1 MGHAKWSPVDKPD
14 IKDQLEKGCM
24 EGVEEARVNL
34 GLQSLGMPFKAPSMY
49 GRNILELMV
58 REVMD
63 NKVAAATVRAVAMQ
77 GTDLEGPIGEVLEKF
92 AEQGNDHAKFT
103 LGIVK
108 TFRRRMLSSRLIARS
123 TVPTFKQGLKIS
135 HWLEKQIRKQ
145 TPTGEDPEQQVKK
158 VMVTLPCKQG
168 RTMKPKK
175 QMPLKRYY
183 RNASMNRTSKGAM
196 NWEPKHESF
205 FGPRWGECR
214 PGEMHIHYPDLRI
227 PLKDP
232 NLEKVTKARAAEEG
246 TEFRYIE
253 RFVSDKRVFKR
264 RAKQKKGGGTALLDV
279 SSTMDLSDRDVMN
292 VVEGSPE
299 ATKVATYCGL
309 ASGTGRLSIVVDK
322 GKRAS
327 PEDVAHRYG
336 NGNVIDVHALDW
348 LSCQP
353 EPRVWFTDGGVTG
366 CGHNCDQNYRDVC
379 NTIVSEN
386 GIIQCRTIEEV
397 CAALRREG
405 GSVQGVFKYRDDIC
419 PDCKKYDC
427 ECDNY

>member
-1 MGHAKWSPVDKPD
+1 
-14 IKDQLEKGCM
+14 
-24 EGVEEARVNL
+24 
-34 GLQSLGMPFKAPSMY
+34 
-49 GRNILELMV
+49 
-58 REVMD
+58 
-63 NKVAAATVRAVAMQ
+63 
-77 GTDLEGPIGEVLEKF
+77 
-92 AEQGNDHAKFT
+92 
-103 LGIVK
+103 
-108 TFRRRMLSSRLIARS
+108 
-123 TVPTFKQGLKIS
+123 
-135 HWLEKQIRKQ
+135 
-145 TPTGEDPEQQVKK
+145 
-158 VMVTLPCKQG
+158 
-168 RTMKPKK
+168 
-175 QMPLKRYY
+175 
-183 RNASMNRTSKGAM
+183 
-196 NWEPKHESF
+196 
-205 FGPRWGECR
+205 
-214 PGEMHIHYPDLRI
+214 
-227 PLKDP
+227 
-232 NLEKVTKARAAEEG
+232 
-246 TEFRYIE
+246 
-253 RFVSDKRVFKR
+253 
-264 RAKQKKGGGTALLDV
+264 
-279 SSTMDLSDRDVMN
+279 MDLSDRDVMN